1 MRLTVACLV
10 AGSSVATESTE
21 CTVVELSI
29 PIMPDPVESPV
40 NDLAEDVYD
49 EEEEAETEVANFST
63 KSNAT
68 GCDPTTPMSQL
79 KKRKVTHQDIQKM
92 QFDVLNVEKIKIGL
106 EVENLKLVN
115 TKLKLEVEELKA
127 RKQSTFVEY

>member
-1 MRLTVACLV
+1 MCLAVACLV

-49 EEEEAETEVANFST
+49 EEEEAGTEVANSST
-63 KSNAT
+63 DQYSLL
-68 GCDPTTPMSQL
+68 D
-79 KKRKVTHQDIQKM
+79 
-92 QFDVLNVEKIKIGL
+92 QFQHP
-106 EVENLKLVN
+106 
-115 TKLKLEVEELKA
+115 
-127 RKQSTFVEY
+127 QS

>member
-1 MRLTVACLV
+1 MCLTVACLV

-49 EEEEAETEVANFST
+49 EEEEAETEVANSST
-63 KSNAT
+63 ESAT

-79 KKRKVTHQDIQKM
+79 KKRKVTYQDIKKM

-115 TKLKLEVEELKA
+115 TKLKLELEELKA